1 LLGGIWIL
9 QTLPTIVL
17 GLFGR
22 GFHPNDLLAGWFAGM
37 LCGTPMSWSLK
48 LKSAVFPLHMGGTML
63 ASYAA
68 IDALIVNLA
77 VAAGLTVLLRS
88 LGTALDFDSSK

>member
-1 LLGGIWIL
+1 
-9 QTLPTIVL
+9 
-17 GLFGR
+17 
-22 GFHPNDLLAGWFAGM
+22 M
-37 LCGTPMSWSLK
+37 LCGTAMAWSLK
-48 LKSAVFPLHMGGTML
+48 LKSAVFPLHMGGTTL